1 MEFLKSSED
10 VSAEDISSFEEFA
23 ADESK
28 KFRQQVYDWRSDDP
42 SLPEG
47 WSYKTVATRRFFLS
61 PGGER
66 QFASRR

>member
-1 MEFLKSSED
+1 MEFLKSSQD
-10 VSAEDISSFEEFA
+10 VTAEDISSFEEFA

-28 KFRQQVYDWRSDDP
+28 KFRQQLYDWRGDDP

-47 WSYKTVATRRFFLS
+47 WSYKNVATRRFFLS